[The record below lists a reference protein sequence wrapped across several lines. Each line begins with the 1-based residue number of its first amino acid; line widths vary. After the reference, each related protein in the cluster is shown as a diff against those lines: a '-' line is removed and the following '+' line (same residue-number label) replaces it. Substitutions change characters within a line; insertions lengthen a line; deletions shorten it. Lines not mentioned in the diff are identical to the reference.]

1 MAGKQYGQMK
11 QRYMPEIMFGINK
24 NLMVHGVATF
34 SNMHNT
40 SFGWEGAYTYAKY
53 RFLSKDDVRSHFR
66 MAAFA
71 EGGYSKNPLFYDEL
85 NVQGDVSGVQGGVI
99 ATQLINKLAVSSTVS
114 YIQALYDKD
123 KVHHTDIVDK
133 AMMYTLSTGY
143 LILPLEYTSYDQL
156 NFNVYTELLAQ
167 QSIGDKKTHFID
179 LAPAIQFIFHSNS
192 KLNFGYR
199 FQLRG
204 NAERAMERSFLVSFE
219 HTFFNA
225 LRKKKKAS

>member
-1 MAGKQYGQMK
+1 MAGKQYGQVK

-40 SFGWEGAYTYAKY
+40 NFGWEGAYAYTKY
-53 RFLSKDDVRSHFR
+53 RFLSKDAVHAHFR

-85 NVQGDVSGVQGGVI
+85 NVQGDVSGVQGGLI
-99 ATQLINKLAVSSTVS
+99 ATQLVNRLAVSSTVS
-114 YIQALYDKD
+114 YIQALYDKE
-123 KVHHTDIVDK
+123 KLHHADVVDK
-133 AMMYTLSTGY
+133 AMMYTLSAGF
-143 LILPLEYTSYDQL
+143 LILPFEYSSYDQL

-167 QSIGDKKTHFID
+167 QSVGDKKTHFID
-179 LAPAIQFIFHSNS
+179 LAPAIQFIFNSNS

-204 NAERAMERSFLVSFE
+204 NAERAMERSFLLSFE

-225 LRKKKKAS
+225 LLKKK